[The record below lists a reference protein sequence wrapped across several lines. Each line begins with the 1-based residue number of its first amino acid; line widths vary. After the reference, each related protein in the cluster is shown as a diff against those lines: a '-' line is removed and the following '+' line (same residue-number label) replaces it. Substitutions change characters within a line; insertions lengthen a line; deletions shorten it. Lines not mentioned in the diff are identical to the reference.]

1 MGKEKHKG
9 AGDVAQ
15 VASTRPQVQIP
26 VHPKKRKK
34 KTLKANTK
42 GEAAI
47 DCRWGLEWEE
57 GKSDQQFSLLL
68 TIRGPGFTSGDLGI
82 QQGKCQMSQLQK

>member
-42 GEAAI
+42 
-47 DCRWGLEWEE
+47 R
-57 GKSDQQFSLLL
+57 
-68 TIRGPGFTSGDLGI
+68 RG
-82 QQGKCQMSQLQK
+82 CN